1 MSAVFLSV
9 RNPGAASKI
18 IMRKRVELN
27 HPLAHHHLSI
37 LRDRNTPPQLFR
49 VQIHLISM
57 LLVAEATRD
66 LTLKECRIQTP
77 IEETVGQKLS
87 QRISIVPILRA
98 GLGLVD
104 PILQLLPD
112 AEVWHL
118 GMYRDETTALP
129 VEYYCKLPKDDPA
142 DVGIVLDPMLAT
154 GGSIRVAI
162 AALKRWGVPDI
173 RVLSVI
179 ASEDG
184 IAALHTEHPDV
195 SVFVATVDPVLN
207 DKKFIVPGLGDAG
220 DRMFNTRHS

>member
-1 MSAVFLSV
+1 
-9 RNPGAASKI
+9 
-18 IMRKRVELN
+18 MRKRVELN
-27 HPLAHHHLSI
+27 HPLAYHHLSI

-77 IEETVGQKLS
+77 IEETVGKKLS

-173 RVLSVI
+173 RVISVI

-184 IAALHTEHPDV
+184 IAALYAEHPDV

-207 DKKFIVPGLGDAG
+207 DQKFIVPGLGDAG
-220 DRMFNTRHS
+220 DRMFNTRQS